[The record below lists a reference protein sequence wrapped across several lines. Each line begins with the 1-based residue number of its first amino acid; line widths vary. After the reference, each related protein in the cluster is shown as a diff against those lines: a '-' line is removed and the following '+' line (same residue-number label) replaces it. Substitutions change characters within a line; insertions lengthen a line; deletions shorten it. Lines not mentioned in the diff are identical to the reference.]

1 MDDNPLNHIY
11 IQGLTAR
18 NRLTDAR
25 DAVYRLIE
33 TLPVSRQ
40 RAAARIYQDLCG
52 IQGRLENLLAGVP
65 IHPNEQGEIHAQE
78 EIQA

>member
-1 MDDNPLNHIY
+1 MEEQFNPAY

-40 RAAARIYQDLCG
+40 QAAARIYQDLCA
-52 IQGRLENLLAGVP
+52 IQGRLENLLDDVP
-65 IHPNEQGEIHAQE
+65 IHPNGQGETHAQE
-78 EIQA
+78 EIQT

>member
-1 MDDNPLNHIY
+1 MDDNPLNPTY

-40 RAAARIYQDLCG
+40 RAAARIYQDLCS
-52 IQGRLENLLAGVP
+52 IQGRLENLLDDVP
-65 IHPNEQGEIHAQE
+65 IHPNGQGETHAQE
-78 EIQA
+78 QIEA